1 MDETAPPPPRPR
13 ILIVDDEANLP
24 IFLKDFLEECGFDVS
39 MAMTGKSALRVA
51 LENPPDAII
60 LDVDLP
66 DTDGYTLCRAMR
78 RTSTLRT
85 VPIVMLTALSDK
97 RNEIAGLRAGADDYL
112 TKPID
117 TERLRARLE
126 NALSRNIRELD
137 ANPLTH
143 LPGNTS
149 ILQEME
155 RRLRKQ
161 EAFAVIYS
169 DLNNF
174 KAFNDRYG
182 FLRGDQAIK
191 LAAQC
196 LVLSVEGRA
205 AQSAVLSGLWFIG
218 HVGGDDF
225 VVILPAEQAEEAS
238 REIIQ
243 RFDAAVPNL
252 YDPDDRARGFILGKT
267 RQGEPAQF
275 PFIGIALAIVS
286 NGDRHFTHPG
296 EISSMASEL
305 KSYAKSFGKSAFV
318 TDRRRLPADGGPLDA
333 PPPAPPASGGRDA
346 DVPTLPPDLF
356 SELGFSF
363 DNPPSAAPKDK

>member
-1 MDETAPPPPRPR
+1 LAELENGPARKPR
-13 ILIVDDEANLP
+13 ILVIDDEANLP
-24 IFLKDFLEECGFDVS
+24 IFLKDFLEESGFEVS
-39 MAMTGKSALRVA
+39 MCYTGKTAMRTA

-66 DTDGYTLCRAMR
+66 DIDGYSLCRSMR

-85 VPIVMLTALSDK
+85 VPIVMLTALADQ
-97 RNEIAGLRAGADDYL
+97 RNEIAGLKAGADDYL

-117 TERLRARLE
+117 TERLLARLN
-126 NALSRNIRELD
+126 NAISRNIRELD

-149 ILQEME
+149 IIQEME
-155 RRLRKQ
+155 RQLHQ
-161 EAFAVIYS
+161 QNPFAVIYA

-196 LVLSVEGRA
+196 LVLSVEKGA
-205 AQSAVLSGLWFIG
+205 SLSAGLVGSWFIG

-225 VVILPAEQAEEAS
+225 IVILPADQAEDTCK
-238 REIIQ
+238 EIISK
-243 RFDAAVPNL
+243 FDTQVPNL
-252 YDPDDRARGFILGKT
+252 YDEEDRQRGFILGKN
-267 RQGEPAQF
+267 RQGQPLQY
-275 PFIGIALAIVS
+275 PFIGMALVIVS
-286 NGDRHFTHPG
+286 NGDKRFTHPG

-305 KSYAKSFGKSAFV
+305 KSFAKSFGKSAYV
-318 TDRRRLPADGGPLDA
+318 LDRRRNTADVLEGPVGIV
-333 PPPAPPASGGRDA
+333 PPPA
-346 DVPTLPPDLF
+346 
-356 SELGFSF
+356 
-363 DNPPSAAPKDK
+363 AAAG

>member
-1 MDETAPPPPRPR
+1 MAELENGPARKPR
-13 ILIVDDEANLP
+13 ILVIDDEANLP
-24 IFLKDFLEECGFDVS
+24 IFLKDFLEESGFEVS
-39 MAMTGKSALRVA
+39 MCYTGKTAMRTA

-66 DTDGYTLCRAMR
+66 DIDGYSLCRSMR

-85 VPIVMLTALSDK
+85 VPIVMLTALADQ
-97 RNEIAGLRAGADDYL
+97 RNEIAGLKAGADDYL

-117 TERLRARLE
+117 TERLLARLN
-126 NALSRNIRELD
+126 NAISRNIRELD

-149 ILQEME
+149 IIQEME
-155 RRLRKQ
+155 RQLHQ
-161 EAFAVIYS
+161 QNPFAVIYA

-196 LVLSVEGRA
+196 LVLSVEKGA
-205 AQSAVLSGLWFIG
+205 SLSAGLVGSWFIG

-225 VVILPAEQAEEAS
+225 IVILPADQAEDTCK
-238 REIIQ
+238 EIISK
-243 RFDAAVPNL
+243 FDTQVPNL
-252 YDPDDRARGFILGKT
+252 YDEEDRQRGFILGKN
-267 RQGEPAQF
+267 RQGQPLQY
-275 PFIGIALAIVS
+275 PFIGMALVIVS
-286 NGDRHFTHPG
+286 NGDKRFTHPG

-305 KSYAKSFGKSAFV
+305 KSFAKSFGKSAYV
-318 TDRRRLPADGGPLDA
+318 LDR
-333 PPPAPPASGGRDA
+333 
-346 DVPTLPPDLF
+346 
-356 SELGFSF
+356 
-363 DNPPSAAPKDK
+363 

>member
-1 MDETAPPPPRPR
+1 MAELENGPARKPR
-13 ILIVDDEANLP
+13 ILVIDDEANLP
-24 IFLKDFLEECGFDVS
+24 IFLKDFLEESGFEVS
-39 MAMTGKSALRVA
+39 MCYTGKTAMRTA

-66 DTDGYTLCRAMR
+66 DIDGYSLCRSMR

-85 VPIVMLTALSDK
+85 VPIVMLTALADQ
-97 RNEIAGLRAGADDYL
+97 RNEIAGLKAGADDYL

-117 TERLRARLE
+117 TERLLARLN
-126 NALSRNIRELD
+126 NAISRNIRELD

-149 ILQEME
+149 IIQEME
-155 RRLRKQ
+155 RQLHQ
-161 EAFAVIYS
+161 QNPFAVIYA

-196 LVLSVEGRA
+196 LVLSVEKGA
-205 AQSAVLSGLWFIG
+205 SLSAGLVGSWFIG

-225 VVILPAEQAEEAS
+225 IVILPADQAEDTCK
-238 REIIQ
+238 EIISK
-243 RFDAAVPNL
+243 FDTQVPNL
-252 YDPDDRARGFILGKT
+252 YDEEDRQRGFILGKN
-267 RQGEPAQF
+267 RQGQPLQY
-275 PFIGIALAIVS
+275 PFIGMALVIVS
-286 NGDRHFTHPG
+286 NGDKRFTHPG

-305 KSYAKSFGKSAFV
+305 KSFAKSFGKSAYV
-318 TDRRRLPADGGPLDA
+318 LDRRRNT
-333 PPPAPPASGGRDA
+333 A
-346 DVPTLPPDLF
+346 DVLEGP
-356 SELGFSF
+356 
-363 DNPPSAAPKDK
+363 

>member
-1 MDETAPPPPRPR
+1 MSETTLRGR
-13 ILIVDDEANLP
+13 ILVVDDELNLP
-24 IFLKDFLEECGFDVS
+24 VFLKDFLEESGFEVVL
-39 MAMTGKSALRVA
+39 AINGKSALRMA
-51 LENPPDAII
+51 LESRPDAII

-85 VPIVMLTALSDK
+85 VPIVMLTALADK

-117 TERLRARLE
+117 TERLLARIE

-149 ILQEME
+149 ILQELE
-155 RRLRKQ
+155 RRLKGQ
-161 EAFAVIYS
+161 EPFAVLYG

-196 LVLSVEGRA
+196 VVFAVEGRA
-205 AQSAVLSGLWFIG
+205 AQSATMSGQWFVG

-225 VVILPAEQAEEAS
+225 IAIVPADQAENAC

-243 RFDAAVPNL
+243 RFDAAIPNL
-252 YDPDDRARGFILGKT
+252 YDPEDKARGYIIGKT
-267 RQGEPAQF
+267 RQGQDAQF
-275 PFIGIALAIVS
+275 PFVGMAIVIVS
-286 NGDRHFTHPG
+286 NADQRFTHPG

-305 KSYAKSFGKSAFV
+305 KSYAKSFGKSAYV
-318 TDRRRLPADGGPLDA
+318 WDRRRGPAEGEPLA
-333 PPPAPPASGGRDA
+333 PAAMDPD
-346 DVPTLPPDLF
+346 LPPDLF
-356 SELGFSF
+356 SELGFSN
-363 DNPPSAAPKDK
+363 DPPAPAKGGPP

>member
-1 MDETAPPPPRPR
+1 MAELENGPARKPR
-13 ILIVDDEANLP
+13 ILVIDDEANLP
-24 IFLKDFLEECGFDVS
+24 IFLKDFLEESGFEVS
-39 MAMTGKSALRVA
+39 MCYTGKTAMRTA

-66 DTDGYTLCRAMR
+66 DIDGYSLCRSMR

-85 VPIVMLTALSDK
+85 VPIVMLTALADQ
-97 RNEIAGLRAGADDYL
+97 RNEIAGLKAGADDYL

-117 TERLRARLE
+117 TERLLARLN
-126 NALSRNIRELD
+126 NAISRNIRELD

-149 ILQEME
+149 IIQEME
-155 RRLRKQ
+155 RQLHQ
-161 EAFAVIYS
+161 QNPFAVIYA

-196 LVLSVEGRA
+196 LVLSVEKGA
-205 AQSAVLSGLWFIG
+205 SISPGMVGSWFIG

-225 VVILPAEQAEEAS
+225 IVILPADQAEETCK
-238 REIIQ
+238 EIISK
-243 RFDAAVPNL
+243 FDSQVPNL
-252 YDPDDRARGFILGKT
+252 YDEEDRQRGFILGKN
-267 RQGEPAQF
+267 RQGQPLQY
-275 PFIGIALAIVS
+275 PFIGVALVIVS
-286 NGDRHFTHPG
+286 NGDKRFTHPG

-305 KSYAKSFGKSAFV
+305 KSFAKSFGKSAYV
-318 TDRRRLPADGGPLDA
+318 LDRRRNTADVLEGPVGIV
-333 PPPAPPASGGRDA
+333 PPPA
-346 DVPTLPPDLF
+346 
-356 SELGFSF
+356 
-363 DNPPSAAPKDK
+363 AAAG

>member
-1 MDETAPPPPRPR
+1 LAELENGPARKPR
-13 ILIVDDEANLP
+13 ILVIDDEANLP
-24 IFLKDFLEECGFDVS
+24 IFLKDFLEESGFEVS
-39 MAMTGKSALRVA
+39 MCYTGKTAMRTA

-66 DTDGYTLCRAMR
+66 DIDGYSLCRSMR

-85 VPIVMLTALSDK
+85 VPIVMLTALADQ
-97 RNEIAGLRAGADDYL
+97 RNEIAGLKAGADDYL

-117 TERLRARLE
+117 TERLLARLN
-126 NALSRNIRELD
+126 NAISRNIRELD

-149 ILQEME
+149 IIQEIE
-155 RRLRKQ
+155 RQLHQ
-161 EAFAVIYS
+161 QNPFAVIYA

-196 LVLSVEGRA
+196 LVLSAEKGA
-205 AQSAVLSGLWFIG
+205 SLSSGMVGSWFIG

-225 VVILPAEQAEEAS
+225 IIVLPADQAEDTCK
-238 REIIQ
+238 EIISK
-243 RFDAAVPNL
+243 FDSQVPNL
-252 YDPDDRARGFILGKT
+252 YDEEDRQRGFILGKN
-267 RQGEPAQF
+267 RQGQPLQY
-275 PFIGIALAIVS
+275 PFIGMALVIVS
-286 NGDRHFTHPG
+286 NGDKRFTHPG

-305 KSYAKSFGKSAFV
+305 KSFAKSFGKSAYV
-318 TDRRRLPADGGPLDA
+318 LDRRRNTADVLEGPVGIV
-333 PPPAPPASGGRDA
+333 PPPA
-346 DVPTLPPDLF
+346 
-356 SELGFSF
+356 
-363 DNPPSAAPKDK
+363 AAAG

>member
-1 MDETAPPPPRPR
+1 MVNGPARKPR
-13 ILIVDDEANLP
+13 ILVIDDEANLP
-24 IFLKDFLEECGFDVS
+24 IFLKDFLEESGFEVS
-39 MAMTGKSALRVA
+39 MCYTGKTAMRTA

-66 DTDGYTLCRAMR
+66 DIDGYSLCRSMR

-85 VPIVMLTALSDK
+85 VPIVMLTALADQ
-97 RNEIAGLRAGADDYL
+97 RNEIAGLKAGADDYL

-117 TERLRARLE
+117 TERLLARLN
-126 NALSRNIRELD
+126 NAISRNIRELD

-149 ILQEME
+149 IIQEME
-155 RRLRKQ
+155 RQLHQ
-161 EAFAVIYS
+161 QNPFAVIYA

-196 LVLSVEGRA
+196 LVLSVEKGA
-205 AQSAVLSGLWFIG
+205 SLSAGLVGSWFIG

-225 VVILPAEQAEEAS
+225 IVILPADQAEDTCK
-238 REIIQ
+238 EIISK
-243 RFDAAVPNL
+243 FDTQVPNL
-252 YDPDDRARGFILGKT
+252 YDEEDRQRGFILGKN
-267 RQGEPAQF
+267 RQGQPLQY
-275 PFIGIALAIVS
+275 PFIGMALVIVS
-286 NGDRHFTHPG
+286 NGDKRFTHPG

-305 KSYAKSFGKSAFV
+305 KSFAKSFGKSAYV
-318 TDRRRLPADGGPLDA
+318 LDRRRNTADVLEGPVGIV
-333 PPPAPPASGGRDA
+333 PPPA
-346 DVPTLPPDLF
+346 
-356 SELGFSF
+356 
-363 DNPPSAAPKDK
+363 AAAG